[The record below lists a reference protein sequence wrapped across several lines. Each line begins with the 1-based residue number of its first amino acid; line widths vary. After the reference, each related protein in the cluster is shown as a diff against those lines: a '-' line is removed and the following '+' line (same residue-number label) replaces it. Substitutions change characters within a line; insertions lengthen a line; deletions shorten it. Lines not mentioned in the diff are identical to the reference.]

1 MTPTIALAITPEA
14 LDNVLQYLEKHDVW
28 AVALTCKALL
38 PACLR
43 SIWQTLEVTC
53 ESPIRRPGSEREFG
67 ESLCN
72 VIEKYWMNASWLQYV
87 KFLNVG
93 RYLNADSPEA
103 SVLLGLLENA
113 QIPLLRLKAYS
124 ETRLQVDFSINLVST
139 LPLTEFV
146 DLPKV
151 SHLTVQAPFVPH
163 EIDEA
168 GPQYD
173 AFIGKTAKDLAI
185 VLDQIVNLKH
195 FGWVLPK
202 IHLRLMGRPLH
213 SDPRR
218 LVQCLQDAFKRLKYL
233 ISFRFYGFFLHP
245 TVFIVP
251 PHSIRELKVEGI
263 VSREWWKAFSGCP
276 LPKLTSLTLRMKPSG
291 AEWQLTNISL
301 NWSPKPDCL
310 PYPGFQLH
318 NVTSR
323 GLRTVVC
330 EVDDG
335 PSDIMDDLLRAI
347 PHPQRSANEVSKIA
361 DAKEIVEQCSTLF
374 FGSLLDECKRAAE
387 ERYRLRAINQ
397 YGNWGAVRFSAEFG
411 ELVIKRAAIDT
422 QLAPQRGTNLE
433 PPLEIREWCR
443 AVLQGCVEKSLNYTT
458 GIHTEMLE
466 GSQADFNGSQFFNDC
481 ATRLRTLVR
490 ESLNNSQSAAFFVF
504 DEVESFQK
512 KFKTFKRRITDAIAE
527 RLVAGEKIGI
537 VEALSIWIEAMV
549 AHDRELYRIG
559 YLVE

>member
-1 MTPTIALAITPEA
+1 MVPTTALAITPEA

-53 ESPIRRPGSEREFG
+53 ESPIRRLGSEREFG

-103 SVLLGLLENA
+103 SALLGLLESEKIRPNRIELIVDHPNA

-168 GPQYD
+168 VPQYD

-213 SDPRR
+213 SDPHR

-263 VSREWWKAFSGCP
+263 VSRECG
-276 LPKLTSLTLRMKPSG
+276 G
-291 AEWQLTNISL
+291 EWQLMNISL

-318 NVTSR
+318 NVTSG

-361 DAKEIVEQCSTLF
+361 DATGIIEQCSTLF

-397 YGNWGAVRFSAEFG
+397 YGNWGVVRFSAEFG
-411 ELVIKRAAIDT
+411 ELVIKHAAIDT

-443 AVLQGCVEKSLNYTT
+443 AVL
-458 GIHTEMLE
+458 
-466 GSQADFNGSQFFNDC
+466 
-481 ATRLRTLVR
+481 
-490 ESLNNSQSAAFFVF
+490 
-504 DEVESFQK
+504 
-512 KFKTFKRRITDAIAE
+512 
-527 RLVAGEKIGI
+527 
-537 VEALSIWIEAMV
+537 
-549 AHDRELYRIG
+549 
-559 YLVE
+559 